1 MNPTSLP
8 WPRLW
13 RLAVIAF
20 GVLILCSCRS
30 AVPPPVDLSDV
41 RSSGYAMLPPEAL
54 AGGQATA
61 ATTAPMGPPGMEMG
75 VPVPYTP
82 TGPWSPPGISTPW
95 PKDEYVRDG
104 GHLGPPV
111 TAGARVEIR
120 GLQMEDTVARFETP
134 DGQTRVQPSNP
145 VYLYSPRFSSVRQV
159 VNLEDQVQIERSAS
173 VHEPV
178 KLTAPTVEQIVI
190 ARQQDLQIGDDIG
203 AVPAAGF
210 RTKLGSGAVSAA
222 LGPLGFQD
230 RFKPYENFSVIRR
243 GILAKSETA
252 WLIRASDA
260 ALAWSHTQSV
270 QVMLERRAA
279 MVENGSTKAG
289 SVYALGQ
296 EPASPRLRVVK
307 VASTAFAE
315 PGDEVDFTIRFD
327 NVGNQTIHNVSILDS
342 LSTRLE
348 YIPNSAQCS
357 VSATFSTQPNEGDSL
372 VVRCQM
378 TDPLKTGD
386 GGVIRFHCR
395 VR

>member
-1 MNPTSLP
+1 
-8 WPRLW
+8 
-13 RLAVIAF
+13 
-20 GVLILCSCRS
+20 
-30 AVPPPVDLSDV
+30 
-41 RSSGYAMLPPEAL
+41 
-54 AGGQATA
+54 
-61 ATTAPMGPPGMEMG
+61 MEKG

-111 TAGARVEIR
+111 TAGSRVEIR

-145 VYLYSPRFSSVRQV
+145 VYLYSPRFSAVRQV

-178 KLTAPTVEQIVI
+178 KLVAPTVEQIVV
-190 ARQQDLQIGDDIG
+190 ARQQDLQIGDNIG

-230 RFKPYENFSVIRR
+230 RFKPYENLSVIRQ

-279 MVENGSTKAG
+279 MVESGSTKVG
-289 SVYALGQ
+289 SVYTLGPGAGQ
-296 EPASPRLRVVK
+296 PAAAHRQGRFHGRSPSRATRSISPS
-307 VASTAFAE
+307 AST
-315 PGDEVDFTIRFD
+315 T
-327 NVGNQTIHNVSILDS
+327 
-342 LSTRLE
+342 
-348 YIPNSAQCS
+348 
-357 VSATFSTQPNEGDSL
+357 SATRPSTTSPFSTA
-372 VVRCQM
+372 
-378 TDPLKTGD
+378 
-386 GGVIRFHCR
+386 
-395 VR
+395 